1 MIIRRF
7 VAPAL
12 AAALLFQTF
21 AWAQDPPNRRVS
33 VRRGELYRGMNP
45 TQLIALPAP
54 DIANRGL
61 SGDEMARMF
70 IEVSDVGG
78 TGFWFDLAGYN
89 EDGTVL
95 DPENVQAIKKMKEE
109 ARYRYIVPVMRLFG
123 PDAPEEAS
131 FRENLVKAA
140 AEIFKEDTAMI
151 YWIDGPNSDAL
162 AEMFADIAPQP
173 VVASPRNGDLQ
184 VVRDERFENER
195 TPTLLIDH
203 LPEPVGS
210 DTHVLLTSAEDAY
223 AMVDKATRYPAEKS
237 DFEPTTIG
245 LSEEE
250 KAEGFVSLFNGRSLD
265 GWSISGDNK
274 DGWAIEDGELLWQS
288 RGGGVVMSHKRYDD
302 FVLRLEWKLFKEG
315 ANSGLFLR
323 APRANRQSK
332 MGFEFQMMGDYGQP
346 VHDDTTG
353 AIYSVLAPK
362 VNASKPVGEWNE
374 LEIRL
379 DGPHY
384 RAILNGQVV
393 QDINFDEHPE
403 MKNRLRRGF
412 IGLQDHSNKV
422 AFRNIRIKEL

>member
-1 MIIRRF
+1 MKLR
-7 VAPAL
+7 L
-12 AAALLFQTF
+12 SLCAALSALLLIDSLV
-21 AWAQDPPNRRVS
+21 WAQDPPNRRIS

-54 DIANRGL
+54 DIARPGL
-61 SGDEMARMF
+61 DAGEMARMF

-89 EDGTVL
+89 EDGTEI
-95 DPENVQAIKKMKEE
+95 DQEHIDAIKKMKEE
-109 ARYRYIVPVMRLFG
+109 ARYRYIMPVMRLFG
-123 PDAPEEAS
+123 PDAPEDPV
-131 FRENLVKAA
+131 FRENLVRTAA
-140 AEIFKEDTAMI
+140 KTFKEDTAMI
-151 YWIDGPNSDAL
+151 YWIDGPNSANL
-162 AEMFADIAPQP
+162 AGNFSDVAPHP
-173 VVASPRNGDLQ
+173 VVASPRNGDLL
-184 VVRDERFENER
+184 VVRDTRFDEKR
-195 TPTLLIDH
+195 YPTLLIDQ
-203 LPEPVGS
+203 LPEPFYG
-210 DTHVLLTSAEDAY
+210 DTHALLTNGDEAY
-223 AMVDKATRYPAEKS
+223 AMVDKASRLPAEKT
-237 DFEPTTIG
+237 DFKPTTVG

-250 KAEGFVSLFNGRSLD
+250 IAEGFVSLFNGRSLD

-274 DGWAIEDGELLWQS
+274 DGWAIEDGELVWQS

-302 FVLRLEWKLFKEG
+302 FILRLEWKLFNEG

-332 MGFEFQMMGDYGQP
+332 MGFEFQMMGDHGQP

-362 VNASKPVGEWNE
+362 VNASKPAGEWNE
-374 LEIRL
+374 LEIQL
-379 DGPHY
+379 NGPHY
-384 RAILNGQVV
+384 KAILNGQVV

-403 MKNRLRRGF
+403 MKHRLRRGF